1 MAMKFIDKGNFW
13 SKIYYCEVR
22 FRYVSLVL
30 LGRDGK
36 ERDVQKAIS
45 MCKETCN
52 EYFKDGPADAT
63 LANLYYEGK
72 DVECNH
78 DLAYKYAKMARGW
91 INGAHYLKF

>member
-1 MAMKFIDKGNFW
+1 
-13 SKIYYCEVR
+13 
-22 FRYVSLVL
+22 
-30 LGRDGK
+30 
-36 ERDVQKAIS
+36 

-91 INGAHYLKF
+91 INGAHWL